1 MLTIKRNIGNMQIRT
16 TTHDDYI
23 LSLEILQIYPSL
35 IQTQR
40 YLQTQPRPPNNLWKL
55 HNFFIIFFQTKMS
68 FSGYKEV
75 IEENDVAFLYINF
88 STIYPVK
95 VTAKTLSKKGIVWS
109 VL

>member
-1 MLTIKRNIGNMQIRT
+1 
-16 TTHDDYI
+16 
-23 LSLEILQIYPSL
+23 
-35 IQTQR
+35 
-40 YLQTQPRPPNNLWKL
+40 
-55 HNFFIIFFQTKMS
+55 MS